1 MRLNDIEKVIVF
13 DTETTGVDVK
23 TDRIVSAFVGVYTRG
38 GDLVGAQRYLI
49 NPGVEIPETATAVHG
64 ITNENAQ
71 EKGLPASVGVDS
83 IASDL
88 QALIDQGL
96 PLVVMNAAFDLSL
109 LNAELERY
117 ELQPM
122 RWGVNII
129 DPMIID
135 RAVAKFRK
143 GKRKLVNL
151 AEVYGVPVREDAHD
165 AEADCVMAG
174 GVAFKVLE
182 KFASQF
188 PKNGDMD
195 TAAFYK
201 RQQFWAADQAK
212 SFQAWIRKTDPS
224 VEIDG
229 SWPVR

>member
-1 MRLNDIEKVIVF
+1 MKLKDIQKVAVF
-13 DTETTGVDVK
+13 DLETTGVDVK
-23 TDRIVSAFVGVYTRG
+23 TDRIVTAFVGVYTRD
-38 GDLVGAQRYLI
+38 GDLVRAQRYLI
-49 NPGVEIPETATAVHG
+49 NPGGPIPESATAVHG
-64 ITNENAQ
+64 ITNEMVESA
-71 EKGLPASVGVDS
+71 PDSVEGVKQ
-83 IASDL
+83 IADDL

-122 RWGVNII
+122 RWGVHII

-212 SFQAWIRKTDPS
+212 SFQAWLRKKDPTAE
-224 VEIDG
+224 VAG
-229 SWPVR
+229 GWPVR